1 MPRQQMPT
9 QITTE
14 IQPIE
19 GVRAIF
25 KFLYDKGDELTPPI
39 VGKIIRKFNQEVAP
53 MIKTSKGYYDGR
65 GQAIM
70 RRANPDPSRPN
81 NKIVK
86 NYCKTI
92 VENFQGYLTGNPV
105 NYAGTDGVDITP
117 ILDILNSNDVIN
129 EDSEF
134 LQEGLVCGVAY
145 ELCYVNEDNERKF
158 KGLDSLQVIP
168 VYSNDL
174 DEQLLYGIYFYP
186 VQNWYDELA
195 PQVWNVDVYTE
206 SHIFHYEAT
215 NDFNSLSLLDI
226 EPHYF
231 GEVPIVVFDLNK
243 TNTPIFEP
251 IVSLQDAY
259 NSLLS
264 DEVNDF
270 EAFVD
275 AYMVLKNVTADA
287 ESLAEMKASRTI
299 LIDGESDV
307 SYLTKNISDTQ
318 IQNLLDNLN
327 VSIHTVSNSPDFSSE
342 EFNSGVSS
350 GIALQFKLVGF
361 NNIAS
366 NIEARF
372 RKALEK
378 RIELINQILE
388 LVDTDTFQVDI
399 TFKHNLPTSILDT
412 IQVVNSLRGL
422 VSDETLLAQIPFIK
436 DVDEELERLSSEEE
450 SYMDSYATAE
460 FPEPQTGL
468 DDATE

>member
-1 MPRQQMPT
+1 MRT
-9 QITTE
+9 
-14 IQPIE
+14 
-19 GVRAIF
+19 IF
-25 KFLYDKGDELTPPI
+25 KFLYDKGEELTPPI
-39 VGKIIRKFNQEVAP
+39 IGKIIRKFNSDVAP
-53 MIKTSKGYYDGR
+53 AIKRAKGYYEGR

-70 RRANPDPSRPN
+70 RRANPDPTRPN
-81 NKIVK
+81 NRIVK

-105 NYAGTDGVDITP
+105 TYAGTDGVDITP
-117 ILDILNSNDVIN
+117 ILDILNANDVIN
-129 EDSEF
+129 ADSEF
-134 LQEGLVCGVAY
+134 LQEGLVSGIAY

-158 KGLDSLQVIP
+158 KGLDSLQVVP

-174 DEQLLYGIYFYP
+174 DERLLYAIYFYP
-186 VQNWYDELA
+186 IQNWYDELA
-195 PQVWNVDVYTE
+195 PQVWGVSVYTE
-206 SHIFHYEAT
+206 SDVFHYEAT
-215 NDFNSLSLLDI
+215 NDFNSFTLLDV

-231 GEVPIVVFDLNK
+231 GEVPVVVFDLNRE
-243 TNTPIFEP
+243 NTPIFEP

-259 NSLLS
+259 NKLLS

-275 AYMVLKNVTADA
+275 AYMVLKNITATAD
-287 ESLAEMKASRTI
+287 ELAEMKASRTI

-399 TFKHNLPTSILDT
+399 SFKHNLPTSILDT
-412 IQVVNSLRGL
+412 VQVVNSLRGL

-436 DVDEELERLSSEEE
+436 DVDEELERLHGEEE
-450 SYMDSYATAE
+450 SYMDSYATAQ
-460 FPEPQTGL
+460 FPSPQMGL
-468 DDATE
+468 ESLTDVNAAE

>member
-1 MPRQQMPT
+1 
-9 QITTE
+9 
-14 IQPIE
+14 
-19 GVRAIF
+19 
-25 KFLYDKGDELTPPI
+25 
-39 VGKIIRKFNQEVAP
+39 
-53 MIKTSKGYYDGR
+53 
-65 GQAIM
+65 M

-342 EFNSGVSS
+342 QRRV
-350 GIALQFKLVGF
+350 
-361 NNIAS
+361 
-366 NIEARF
+366 
-372 RKALEK
+372 
-378 RIELINQILE
+378 
-388 LVDTDTFQVDI
+388 
-399 TFKHNLPTSILDT
+399 
-412 IQVVNSLRGL
+412 
-422 VSDETLLAQIPFIK
+422 
-436 DVDEELERLSSEEE
+436 
-450 SYMDSYATAE
+450 
-460 FPEPQTGL
+460 
-468 DDATE
+468 